1 MQWICTKCRKARV
14 SLAGDHLLLM
24 RHGQTDL
31 NLQNRTVGSIDEPMN
46 ETGREQVREA
56 LQRLKEGGSILTFIV
71 TSTLWRA
78 AEAAMI
84 IGEELGVPIYAD
96 SRLRERKVGILE
108 GQVETPETDAQL
120 LQPDYIVDGMEPYE
134 EFEERVKAALLDCRK
149 RCLNRNV
156 LAVTHGL
163 TLLKIVQLIHGWSLE
178 QIMNYETPKNA
189 EIISFGVGDPCKC
202 GNWFYERS
210 DSK

>member
-1 MQWICTKCRKARV
+1 
-14 SLAGDHLLLM
+14 M

-56 LQRLKEGGSILTFIV
+56 AQRLKVDGPVLTLIV

-78 AEAAMI
+78 AEAAMM

-108 GQVETPETDAQL
+108 GELETPETDSQL

-134 EFEERVKAALLDCRK
+134 EFEERVKAVLLDCRK
-149 RCLNRNV
+149 RCLNRNILV
-156 LAVTHGL
+156 VTHGL
-163 TLLKIVQLIHGWSLE
+163 TLLKIVQLIHGWSVE
-178 QIMNYETPKNA
+178 QIMGYETPKNA
-189 EIISFGVGDPCKC
+189 EVISFGVSGPCKC
-202 GNWFYERS
+202 GNRFYER
-210 DSK
+210 KEA

>member
-1 MQWICTKCRKARV
+1 MSWTCTKCGEAKRSPPR
-14 SLAGDHLLLM
+14 GQLLLM
-24 RHGQTDL
+24 RHGQTDW
-31 NLQNRTVGSIDEPMN
+31 NLQDRTVGSVDEPMN
-46 ETGREQVREA
+46 ETGRDQVRA
-56 LQRLKEGGSILTFIV
+56 TVRHLKENGPLIDLIV

-84 IGEELGVPIYAD
+84 LGEEFEVAICAD
-96 SRLRERKVGILE
+96 SRLRERKVGVLE

-134 EFEERVKAALLDCRK
+134 KFEKRVKTVLLDCRK

-163 TLLKIVQLIHGWSLE
+163 TLLKIVQLIHSWSLE
-178 QIMNYETPKNA
+178 QIMSYETPKNA
-189 EIISFGVGDPCKC
+189 EVISFSVGDPCRC
-202 GNWFYERS
+202 GNWFYKRA
-210 DSK
+210 